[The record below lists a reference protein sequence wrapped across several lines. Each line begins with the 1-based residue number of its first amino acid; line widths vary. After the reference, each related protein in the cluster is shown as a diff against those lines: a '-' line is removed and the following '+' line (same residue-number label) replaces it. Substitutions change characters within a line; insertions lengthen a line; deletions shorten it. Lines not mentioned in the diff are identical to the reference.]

1 MKKTYITPSTRVV
14 LVEDENIIASSPG
27 VSGYFSDPTEDNLVR
42 ENFLDIDI
50 GDMGDEV
57 TGEGWW

>member
-27 VSGYFSDPTEDNLVR
+27 VSGNFSVITEDNLVR